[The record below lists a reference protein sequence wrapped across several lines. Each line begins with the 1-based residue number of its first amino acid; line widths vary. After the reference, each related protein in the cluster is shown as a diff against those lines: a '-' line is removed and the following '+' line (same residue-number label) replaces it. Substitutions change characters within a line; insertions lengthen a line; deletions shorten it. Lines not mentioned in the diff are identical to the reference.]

1 MEAKSQGIEMT
12 VTVWTTENC
21 VQCMM
26 TKKQFDKLGI
36 DYEEK
41 SLADH
46 PLTVDIFKA
55 QGFTSAP
62 IVTTDIKTWS
72 GFRLDKIK
80 SLANYLMGEKAHTK

>member
-41 SLADH
+41 PLADN
-46 PLTVDIFKA
+46 PTQLELFKA
-55 QGFTSAP
+55 QGLTSAP

-80 SLANYLMGEKAHTK
+80 SLANYLMGEKAHAK

>member
-1 MEAKSQGIEMT
+1 MEANTQGIEMT

-26 TKKQFDKLGI
+26 TKKQFDKLDI
-36 DYEEK
+36 AYEEK
-41 SLADH
+41 SLADN
-46 PLTVDIFKA
+46 PTQLELFKA
-55 QGFTSAP
+55 QGFMSAP
-62 IVTTDIKTWS
+62 IVTTDTKTWS

>member
-1 MEAKSQGIEMT
+1 MT
-12 VTVWTTENC
+12 ITVWTTQNC

-36 DYEEK
+36 NYEEK
-41 SLADH
+41 SLEENPTA
-46 PLTVDIFKA
+46 LELFKT
-55 QGFTSAP
+55 QGFLQAP

-80 SLANYLMGEKAHTK
+80 SLNNYLMGEKAHTK